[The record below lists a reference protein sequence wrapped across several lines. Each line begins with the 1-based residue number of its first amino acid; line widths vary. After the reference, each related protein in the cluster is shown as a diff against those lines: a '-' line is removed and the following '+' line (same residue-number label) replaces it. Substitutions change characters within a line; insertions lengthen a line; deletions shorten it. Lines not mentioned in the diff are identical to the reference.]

1 MSKICID
8 DKFTTEQ
15 IELIPNRPVEGE
27 VYTIRRKLLTRNGP
41 AYLLNEI
48 TNPTLYDPVFDGT
61 FEPSF
66 STIRFQDAD
75 EELSELTIEEILED
89 WLVVA

>member
-1 MSKICID
+1 MSKICVD
-8 DKFTTEQ
+8 DKFTPEQ

-27 VYTIRRKLLTRNGP
+27 TYTIRKKLLTRNGH

-48 TNPTLYDPVFDGT
+48 TNPPLYDDLLDGT

-66 STIRFQDAD
+66 SIIRFQDQE
-75 EELSELTIEEILED
+75 EELSELTVEEILED
-89 WLVVA
+89 GLVVA